1 MSKLS
6 LGRPMALFEWAMKTL
21 QRSGIA
27 SALVMLALAAPTGAT
42 AALSENAVVNFGVP
56 TVGGAENHRIV
67 PDEIRIADD
76 GIVNFIVS
84 GFHQVTV
91 YSVSRNTRLRDL
103 AEQIVP
109 GQDYVVTDRAGTTIL
124 DTAQRSAANPISIDS
139 DPNGR
144 RLFIEAAASGT
155 ARTIGV
161 YFPEPGTYLVICAV
175 KGHLDDAMIA
185 LVTVS
190 RGGSGD

>member
-1 MSKLS
+1 
-6 LGRPMALFEWAMKTL
+6 MAVFEWAVKTV
-21 QRSGIA
+21 QRAGVA
-27 SALVMLALAAPTGAT
+27 SALVVLALVASTDAS
-42 AALSENAVVNFGVP
+42 AALAENAVVNFGVP
-56 TVGGAENHRIV
+56 TVGGAENHRIL

-76 GIVNFIVS
+76 GIVNFIVG

-103 AEQIVP
+103 AEQIIP
-109 GQDYVVTDRAGTTIL
+109 GQDYAVTDRVGATIL
-124 DTAQRSAANPISIDS
+124 DTAQRSAANPILIDS

-144 RLFIEAAASGT
+144 RLFIEPAASPA
-155 ARTIGV
+155 ARTVGV
-161 YFPEPGTYLVICAV
+161 YFPEPGTYLVICSV

-190 RGGSGD
+190 SAGSDD